1 MHMKKIRIPDITVNG
16 ALTTIASFIAAVI
29 IVSTIYIF
37 AAGKAAPGKKT
48 SAPAQTVSQS
58 GNSSAAESYA
68 AFTGLGRIR
77 TATAPSGEKKDG
89 AGIPVV
95 VSPWFSYKA
104 GDVEFYEELS
114 RKSGILKNIIK
125 EYFSQQTAETL
136 HKKGEERIKSE
147 LCAELNAQLTLNKI
161 QALYF
166 SEYIFLD

>member
-1 MHMKKIRIPDITVNG
+1 MKKIRIPDITVNG
-16 ALTTIASFIAAVI
+16 ALTIIASFIAAVI
-29 IVSTIYIF
+29 IVSTIYVF
-37 AAGKAAPGKKT
+37 AAGKAAPGKKN

-58 GNSSAAESYA
+58 GNSSVAESYA
-68 AFTGLGRIR
+68 SFTGLGRIR
-77 TATAPSGEKKDG
+77 TATAPSDEKKSSTG
-89 AGIPVV
+89 VPVV

-125 EYFSQQTAETL
+125 EYFSQQTEEML
-136 HKKGEERIKSE
+136 RKKGEDRIKSE